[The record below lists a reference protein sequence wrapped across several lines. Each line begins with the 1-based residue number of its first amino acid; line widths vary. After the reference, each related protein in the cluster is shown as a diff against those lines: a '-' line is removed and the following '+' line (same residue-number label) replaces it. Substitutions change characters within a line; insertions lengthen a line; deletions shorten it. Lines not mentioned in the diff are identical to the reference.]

1 MNCESNTTRK
11 PSASQYRHDNNRVTN
26 TSFFKTNSWYRITR
40 CCEACTIPAYT
51 KNVYYVCTSKTLR
64 RRIKNWKKNTNKN
77 KHRYRFQA
85 VQYSDWI
92 NVKKNRFEL
101 KHGFLRSAH
110 TEQHSRATQPTN
122 DTRTNS
128 DNNLRV
134 DNKKPGPQRCE
145 LMWSSRDR
153 FASRRA
159 DRDVRWSVT

>member
-1 MNCESNTTRK
+1 MQHGSRALHNTGTTITESRIRHSSK
-11 PSASQYRHDNNRVTN
+11 QIRGIELHDAVKHVQYRRTL
-26 TSFFKTNSWYRITR
+26 
-40 CCEACTIPAYT
+40 